1 MMEDNNDLRLRVPIG
16 VKDML
21 PEEAWR
27 KRQLE
32 QEFAQLF
39 YRWGYQEVVTPT
51 FEFYQALAVAGSN
64 GEQEQNLFK
73 FMDRQ
78 GHILALRPDM
88 TTPIARL
95 VATRMKDA
103 LAPQRLFYLSNVFS
117 YAEPQVGRQREFF
130 QAGVEFIGSAS
141 GDADGEVVALAIE
154 VLKAAGLKNFQLHLG
169 QMAVFKGIM
178 EEIGLEE
185 QQQRRFKST
194 LANKDFVGMEEILD
208 TSGADASVK
217 DRVRE
222 LLALRGGREV
232 LERAGELIADNPAKK
247 GLDNLKEIY
256 AVLENYG
263 VAEYVVIDFSVLRG
277 FEYYTGLIFEGYAQH
292 LGFPIC
298 GGGRYDKLLGQ
309 WGHPS
314 PATGFAVGLERIML
328 ALDRQGDALPVPA
341 PDVLLV
347 YPKEKRREAIQLAQK
362 YRREGLAVETVLEDS
377 DVEKVRS
384 YAGGRGISRII
395 EL

>member
-1 MMEDNNDLRLRVPIG
+1 MDNHGLKLRVPVG

-27 KRQLE
+27 KRRLE
-32 QEFAQLF
+32 QEFARIF
-39 YRWGYQEVVTPT
+39 YRWGYREVVTPT
-51 FEFYQALAVAGSN
+51 FEFCHALAAGDN
-64 GEQEQNLFK
+64 GEQEESLFK
-73 FMDRQ
+73 FLDRQ

-95 VATRMKDA
+95 AATRMKDYPGP
-103 LAPQRLFYLSNVFS
+103 LRLFYLANVFS

-141 GDADGEVVALAIE
+141 GDADGEVVALAAE
-154 VLKAAGLKNFQLHLG
+154 VLKAAGLKNFQIHLG
-169 QMAVFKGIM
+169 QMAVFNGIM
-178 EEIGLEE
+178 EEIGLPEE
-185 QQQRRFKST
+185 EQRRFKNT
-194 LANKDFVGMEEILD
+194 LANKDFVGMEEVLAA
-208 TSGADASVK
+208 SGVSSDVQ
-217 DRVRE
+217 DRVME
-222 LLALRGGREV
+222 LLSLRGGKEV
-232 LERAGELIADNPAKK
+232 LDRAGELLANSPGKT
-247 GLDNLKEIY
+247 GLDNLREIF

-263 VAEYVVIDFSVLRG
+263 VDQHVVVDFSILRG

-309 WGHPS
+309 LGHPS

-328 ALDRQGDALPVPA
+328 ALDRQGDSAPVPA
-341 PDVLLV
+341 SDVLVV
-347 YPKEKRREAIQLAQK
+347 YPREKRREAIGLAQQ
-362 YRREGLAVETVLEDS
+362 YRQEGLAVETELLER
-377 DVEKVRS
+377 DVEEIRS
-384 YAGGRGISRII
+384 YARERGISKIV

>member
-1 MMEDNNDLRLRVPIG
+1 MDNHGLKLRVPVG

-21 PEEAWR
+21 PGEAWR

-32 QEFAQLF
+32 QVFARIF
-39 YRWGYQEVVTPT
+39 YSWGYREVITPT
-51 FEFYQALAVAGSN
+51 FEFYHALAAGNN
-64 GEQEQNLFK
+64 GEHEESLFK
-73 FMDRQ
+73 FLDRQ

-95 VATRMKDA
+95 VATRMKDCP
-103 LAPQRLFYLSNVFS
+103 APLRLFYLANVFS

-141 GDADGEVVALAIE
+141 GDSDGEVVALAAE
-154 VLKAAGLKNFQLHLG
+154 VLKAAGLKNFQIHLG
-169 QMAVFKGIM
+169 QMAVFNGVM
-178 EEIGLEE
+178 EEIGLAEE
-185 QQQRRFKST
+185 EQRRFKNT
-194 LANKDFVGMEEILD
+194 LANKDFVGMEEVLAA
-208 TSGADASVK
+208 SGAGSDVQ
-217 DRVRE
+217 DRIMELLSLRGGKEVLDRAEE
-222 LLALRGGREV
+222 LLA
-232 LERAGELIADNPAKK
+232 NSPAKT
-247 GLDNLKEIY
+247 GLDNLKEIF

-263 VAEYVVIDFSVLRG
+263 VDQYVVVDFSILRG

-309 WGHPS
+309 LGYPS

-328 ALDRQGDALPVPA
+328 ALDRQGDSLPVPA

-347 YPKEKRREAIQLAQK
+347 YPREKRPEAIQLAQK
-362 YRREGLAVETVLEDS
+362 YRQEGLAVETELLER

-384 YAGGRGISRII
+384 YAGERGITRIV

>member
-1 MMEDNNDLRLRVPIG
+1 MG

-73 FMDRQ
+73 FLDRQ

-95 VATRMKDA
+95 VATRMKDVQ
-103 LAPQRLFYLSNVFS
+103 APQRFFYLSNVFS

-154 VLKAAGLKNFQLHLG
+154 LLKAAGLKNFQIHLG

-194 LANKDFVGMEEILD
+194 LANKDFVSMEEMLVA
-208 TSGADASVK
+208 SGADVAVK

-263 VAEYVVIDFSVLRG
+263 VDQYVVIDFSVLRG

-309 WGHPS
+309 WGYPS

-328 ALDRQGDALPVPA
+328 ALERQGDILSVPA

-362 YRREGLAVETVLEDS
+362 YRREGLAVETVLEES
-377 DVEKVRS
+377 DVEQVRS
-384 YAGGRGISRII
+384 YASGRGISRII

>member
-51 FEFYQALAVAGSN
+51 FEFYQALAAAGSN

-73 FMDRQ
+73 FLDRQ

-194 LANKDFVGMEEILD
+194 LANKDFVSMEEMLVA
-208 TSGADASVK
+208 SGADVAVK
-217 DRVRE
+217 ERVRE

-263 VAEYVVIDFSVLRG
+263 VAQYVVIDFSVLRG

-328 ALDRQGDALPVPA
+328 ALERQGDALSVPA
-341 PDVLLV
+341 PDILLV

-362 YRREGLAVETVLEDS
+362 YRQEGLAVETELLES

-384 YAGGRGISRII
+384 YAGERGISRIV